1 MLRSKRSINLTKYHG
16 LLIKLT
22 HGKIKN
28 RAGSPNDSKQLTITG
43 M

>member
-1 MLRSKRSINLTKYHG
+1 MLRNKWIFKLIKYHR
-16 LLIKLT
+16 LVLKLT

-28 RAGSPNDSKQLTITG
+28 TAGSPNDSKQLTMTG